1 MNSLLILGIVVV
13 LTLAFGFWHKST
25 RGKVRGNS
33 HGSTPALSAE
43 ELGIAFGSRV
53 TLVQF
58 SSAFCSPCRATKA
71 LLSNIVEDLPDV
83 VHIDIDAESHLDVVR
98 RLKIISTPTTLILN
112 RHGVEI
118 ARAVGAPKRDQVLA
132 SLAAIL

>member
-1 MNSLLILGIVVV
+1 VNSLLILGIVVA
-13 LTLAFGFWHKST
+13 LTLGFGFWHKST

-33 HGSTPALSAE
+33 YGGTPALTAE
-43 ELGIAFGSRV
+43 ELGSAFGSRV

-58 SSAFCSPCRATKA
+58 SSAFCSPCRATKT

-83 VHIDIDAESHLDVVR
+83 VHIDIDAESHLALVR
-98 RLKIISTPTTLILN
+98 RLKIISTPTTLILD

-118 ARAVGAPKRDQVLA
+118 ARAVGVPKRDQVLA

>member
-1 MNSLLILGIVVV
+1 VVV
-13 LTLAFGFWHKST
+13 LTLTFGFWHKST

-33 HGSTPALSAE
+33 HGGTPALTAE
-43 ELGIAFGSRV
+43 ALGTAFGSRV

-83 VHIDIDAESHLDVVR
+83 VHIDIDAESHLELVR
-98 RLKIISTPTTLILN
+98 RLKIISTPTTLILD

-132 SLAAIL
+132 SLAAIV

>member
-1 MNSLLILGIVVV
+1 MNSLLILGIVVA

-25 RGKVRGNS
+25 RGEVRGNS
-33 HGSTPALSAE
+33 YGGTPALTAE
-43 ELGIAFGSRV
+43 ELGIVFGSRV

-58 SSAFCSPCRATKA
+58 SSAFCSPCRATKT

-83 VHIDIDAESHLDVVR
+83 VHIDIDAESHLELVR
-98 RLKIISTPTTLILN
+98 RLKIISTPTTLILDRN
-112 RHGVEI
+112 GIEI